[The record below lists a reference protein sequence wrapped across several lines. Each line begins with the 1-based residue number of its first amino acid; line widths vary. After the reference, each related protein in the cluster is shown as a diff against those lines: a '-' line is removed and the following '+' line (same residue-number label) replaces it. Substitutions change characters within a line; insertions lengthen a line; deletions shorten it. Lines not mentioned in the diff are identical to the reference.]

1 MFSLWSRRAHPP
13 PAEPPSEPER
23 GPEPP
28 SHRELGLLSLLE
40 LSNELNVRADVFE
53 IADVGLFNLMG
64 HFGCARGALWLLAD
78 DSPQGAVLV
87 RAQGMPDSVAQG
99 LGTLWMRWFAT
110 RSSAISEPVLVD
122 DLRDLG
128 SLPGLDLAVQA
139 NIALFTPVAVRSRML
154 GLLALGRR
162 VGGGDFGLLER
173 EVLQASLNLVAV
185 AMDNTNLYNRAVENN
200 RRLRRANEQL
210 TEMDRIKSEFL
221 SNMNHELRTP
231 LTIISAYLDVVIASE
246 RDESCRDHLRIIKE
260 QTTHLHSMVLNVLDF
275 SSLARDDLE
284 IRTVR
289 GDVKEVLREYYVD
302 RRPGVTAELRELVFS
317 GASDVPPALF
327 DRQRLL
333 QIVDSLVEN
342 AVKFTPPGA
351 RIHLRVEAEPA
362 PGRDRV
368 RVDVEDN
375 GPGIPPDRLPHIF
388 ESFRQGDGSG
398 TREHGGMG
406 LGLAL
411 AKQLAEKMNG
421 ELTVSTEIGTGT
433 VFTLRLPAA

>member
-1 MFSLWSRRAHPP
+1 MFSLWSRKANPP
-13 PAEPPSEPER
+13 PAEPPREAPR
-23 GPEPP
+23 APEPS

-40 LSNELNVRADVFE
+40 LSNELNVRSDVFE

-64 HFGCARGALWLLAD
+64 HFGCARGALWLLSD
-78 DSPQGAVLV
+78 DSAAGAVLV

-99 LGTLWMRWFAT
+99 LGALWMRWFAT
-110 RSSAISEPVLVD
+110 RSAAISEPVLVD
-122 DLRDLG
+122 ELRDLG
-128 SLPGLDLAVQA
+128 SVPGLDLAVQA
-139 NIALFTPVAVRSRML
+139 GVALFAPVAVRNRAL

-162 VGGGDFGLLER
+162 VGGGDFGLMER

-210 TEMDRIKSEFL
+210 TDMDRIKSEFL

-231 LTIISAYLDVVIASE
+231 LTIISAYLDMVIAAEQSE
-246 RDESCRDHLRIIKE
+246 QCRDHLRIVKE
-260 QTTHLHSMVLNVLDF
+260 QTTHLHSMVMNVLDF
-275 SSLARDDLE
+275 SSLTRDDLE
-284 IRTVR
+284 IRTAR
-289 GDVKEVLREYYVD
+289 GDVKEVLREYFVD
-302 RRPGVTAELRELVFS
+302 RRPGVTAELREFVYS
-317 GASDVPPALF
+317 AATDVPPALF

-333 QIVDSLVEN
+333 QVVDSLVEN

-351 RIHLRVEAEPA
+351 RIHLRVEAERSPEQ
-362 PGRDRV
+362 DRV

-421 ELTVSTEIGTGT
+421 ELSVTTEIGAGT